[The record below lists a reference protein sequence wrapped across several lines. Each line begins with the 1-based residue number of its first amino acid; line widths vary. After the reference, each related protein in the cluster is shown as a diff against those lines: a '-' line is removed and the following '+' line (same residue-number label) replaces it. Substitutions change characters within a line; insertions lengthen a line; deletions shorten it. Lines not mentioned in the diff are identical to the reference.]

1 MTETTAGEERRNE
14 FGLQDRWFRRF
25 IAEIASHPKVE
36 RVLLYGSRARGDFRA
51 GSDIDLAVDAPTMA
65 QTEWS
70 RLTSKIEESPYIV
83 KRDLVHLQDITD
95 PDFKR
100 RVLRDAKEVFRRGG
114 TRPVDERSLT
124 FELKEFQKHVLDT
137 FDEYLDKLIEAKS
150 NTDKI
155 VEHKAKYPDLDIP
168 LPEFPTKAWESMQ
181 AAGRLPVARE
191 KTKDGHA
198 IPYSPR
204 YDGTKQPVPN
214 ACLKIPTGGGKT
226 LLAAACA
233 TRVFSKY
240 FRRNHGLV
248 LWIVPNEAI
257 YSQTKKTLSDRD
269 HPYRQ
274 LLDKAAAG
282 KVKILEKGSPLA
294 KEDVESHLC
303 VMLLML
309 ASANQREAEATRRF
323 FKDRGNVRGFFP
335 REDDIRAHW
344 GLKQR
349 IPNLDVYGLDH
360 ASLGLVVRDSLANAM
375 RVSEIM
381 IVVDEGQRAY
391 TTQALSTVYDFNPAF
406 VLELSATPRDRPRDE
421 PPVYANWLVDIRGSD
436 LEREELIKLPIQ
448 VERRA
453 GTNWKDC
460 LRASLAQLDALQR
473 EADTLLGNTGRYI
486 RPIMLVQAER
496 TGKDQLDSGYIHA
509 QQVRE
514 YLAQLGVAENA
525 IAEKSAELDELKQPE
540 NIDLLSPACPVR
552 VIITKQALQEGWD
565 CPFAYVLCALG
576 ASHNMA
582 AMTQLVGRILRQPQ
596 AAKTGNPALDS
607 CYVYCFQVQTSEVV
621 QGIKAAL
628 ESEGMS
634 DLAIEAHETDG
645 ERAAAAATQK
655 IKRRDAFA
663 GLQIF
668 LPRVLWVDEN
678 GARPLDY
685 ERDVL
690 SRIPWSE
697 IQIEKL
703 SERISP
709 NEQADFTNRVQVDL
723 RVLDDSDRDAAA
735 ARKNEAPPPFDP
747 AYAARVLFDVIPNAW
762 LAREMVGRAI
772 TQLRYRNFT
781 DEQMA
786 ALSSRIVEEAVRL
799 AEEERDRLAE
809 EVFLAG
815 VTSGKIQFRLRAD
828 GNNWVMPMELPT
840 SQPGNAPKLRRPSDD
855 ELVKQSLF
863 APMYKGDFN
872 DLEAEFA
879 CYLDEQNALKWWHR
893 NVARSQYALQGWK
906 KQRVYPD
913 FVFALKR
920 RGDKARIVVME
931 TKGLHLQ
938 NEDTDYKQKLL
949 AQLSSMFAVDEAVK
963 AGQLQLTMDPDI
975 TVECDLVFD
984 QRWKSALADK
994 YFQ

>member
-1 MTETTAGEERRNE
+1 MTEASAGEEKRNE

-25 IAEIASHPKVE
+25 IAEIAAHPKVE
-36 RVLLYGSRARGDFRA
+36 RVLLYGSRARGDFRP
-51 GSDIDLAVDAPTMA
+51 GSDIDLAVDAPAMT

-70 RLTSKIEESPYIV
+70 KLTSKVEESPYIV

-95 PDFKR
+95 PDFRR

-114 TRPVDERSLT
+114 AKPVDERSLT
-124 FELKEFQKHVLDT
+124 FELKEFQKRVLDT
-137 FDEYLDKLIEAKS
+137 FDEYLDKLIEARS
-150 NTDKI
+150 NADKI
-155 VEHKAKYPDLDIP
+155 AELKAKNPDLDLPI
-168 LPEFPTKAWESMQ
+168 PEFPTKAWESLR
-181 AAGRLPVARE
+181 AAGRLPVTRE
-191 KTKDGHA
+191 KTKDGDP

-204 YDGTKQPVPN
+204 YDATGRPVPD

-282 KVKILEKGSPLA
+282 KVKILEKDSPLA

-335 REDDIRAHW
+335 REDDLPAHW
-344 GLKQR
+344 ELKR
-349 IPNLDVYGLDH
+349 NIPNLDVYGQDH

-391 TTQALSTVYDFNPAF
+391 TPQALSTVYDFNPAF
-406 VLELSATPRDRPRDE
+406 VLELSATPRDRPRDK
-421 PPVYANWLVDIRGSD
+421 PPLYANWLVDVRGAD
-436 LEREELIKLPIQ
+436 LEREDLIKLPIQ

-460 LRASLAQLDALQR
+460 LRAGLEQLNALQR

-496 TGKDQLDSGYIHA
+496 TGRDQLDSGYIHA

-525 IAEKSAELDELKQPE
+525 IAEKSAETDELKQPE

-552 VIITKQALQEGWD
+552 VIVTKQALQEGWD

-607 CYVYCFQVQTSEVV
+607 CYVYCFQVQTAAVV
-621 QGIKAAL
+621 QGIKAGL
-628 ESEGMS
+628 ENEGMGE
-634 DLAIEAHETDG
+634 LAIEVRETDG
-645 ERAAAAATQK
+645 DRPGSAAGRRIERRK
-655 IKRRDAFA
+655 EFA
-663 GLQIF
+663 DLRIF
-668 LPRVLWVDEN
+668 LPRVLWVDES
-678 GARPLDY
+678 GVRLLDY
-685 ERDVL
+685 ERDIL
-690 SRIPWSE
+690 SRIPWAE
-697 IQIEKL
+697 IHIEKI

-709 NEQADFTNRVQVDL
+709 NEQADFTNRVSVDL
-723 RVLDDSDRDAAA
+723 HVLDDPDRDTPA

-747 AYAARVLFDVIPNAW
+747 AYAARALFDVIPNAW
-762 LAREMVGRAI
+762 LARETVGRAI
-772 TQLRYRNFT
+772 TQLRYKGFT
-781 DEQMA
+781 DEKLA
-786 ALSSRIVEEAVRL
+786 ALSSRIVEEIVRL
-799 AEEERDRLAE
+799 AENERDRLAE

-815 VTSGKIQFRLRAD
+815 VAAGKIQFRLRAD
-828 GNNWVMPMELPT
+828 GNNWIMPTELPT
-840 SQPGNAPKLRRPSDD
+840 TQPEKATKLRRPSDD
-855 ELVKQSLF
+855 APVEHSLF
-863 APMYKGDFN
+863 APMYKADFN

-879 CYLDEQNALKWWHR
+879 CYLDEQKALKWWHR

-913 FVFALKR
+913 FVFALER
-920 RGDKARIVVME
+920 RGVKSRIVVME

-949 AQLSSMFAVDEAVK
+949 AQLSKMFAVDQTVK
-963 AGQLQLTMDPDI
+963 AGQLQLTVDSDT

-984 QRWKSALADK
+984 QRWKNILAER